1 MMRLKLTL
9 SDLEVFSRSNDVD
22 RESTGGSLIY
32 VRTQLAMNDDKS
44 KQRSTDLLTVQA
56 VADSLGYRLG

>member
-1 MMRLKLTL
+1 MVRLKITL

-32 VRTQLAMNDDKS
+32 VRT
-44 KQRSTDLLTVQA
+44 
-56 VADSLGYRLG
+56 